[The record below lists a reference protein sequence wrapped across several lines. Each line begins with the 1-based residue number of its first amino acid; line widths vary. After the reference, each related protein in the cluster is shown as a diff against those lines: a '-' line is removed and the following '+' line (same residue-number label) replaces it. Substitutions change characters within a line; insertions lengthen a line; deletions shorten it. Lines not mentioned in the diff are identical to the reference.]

1 MAYLRLIRYKN
12 LLIIALFQI
21 LLRYWLILPILE
33 RHSIAPALSHLQFAL
48 VVLATLMLAAA
59 GNVINDYFDI
69 RIDTINRPDKVII
82 GRAIERRSALML
94 HVILTLTGVFVGLYI
109 AFAFRKESYALL
121 FIGVPFLLWYYST
134 YFKRQMLSG
143 NIIVALLTALVAYLV
158 VSVEFAALEMQT
170 GRQIIETEAC
180 SRAWFYTTGFA
191 AFAFISTLLREIIKD
206 MEDTRGDREA
216 GCRTMPIEIGATN
229 CKIIVV
235 LLTAF
240 MLIVLWTSF
249 GMFSWLQRV
258 PYAAPYFAL
267 MLTMPSI
274 YVAYAT
280 FKAQDARQFHH
291 ASRVCKLM
299 MLFGILFILLLG
311 SSI

>member
-1 MAYLRLIRYKN
+1 
-12 LLIIALFQI
+12 
-21 LLRYWLILPILE
+21 
-33 RHSIAPALSHLQFAL
+33 
-48 VVLATLMLAAA
+48 
-59 GNVINDYFDI
+59 
-69 RIDTINRPDKVII
+69 
-82 GRAIERRSALML
+82 ML

-229 CKIIVV
+229 CKIIVT

-291 ASRVCKLM
+291 ASSVCKLM